1 MAILTYFRKVCDTVV
16 ASISTA
22 FGYQSV
28 FFTNGRIIM
37 IGKVLGEG
45 AFSFV
50 YAARSPTSNRVKYV
64 VKKVFVQSADFERSV
79 KAEVE
84 AFQRFQHPNILQ
96 MIDHI
101 FEDGRRGKIA
111 YMLFPL
117 AKRGSLRMLL
127 NQRIQSNLPRPEMK
141 YIFQDFKSICAAVNT
156 LHTFDPSYVHQDI
169 KPEVIHLLII
179 SFFIVK

>member
-1 MAILTYFRKVCDTVV
+1 MIIMTYVRKGCDTVV
-16 ASISTA
+16 ASISYA
-22 FGYQSV
+22 FGYQGV
-28 FFTNGRIIM
+28 CYTNGQIIM

-50 YAARSPTSNRVKYV
+50 YAAHSPTSSHVQYV
-64 VKKVFVQSADFERSV
+64 VKKVFVQSVDFERSV

-84 AFQRFQHPNILQ
+84 AFHRFQHPNILQ

-117 AKRGSLRMLL
+117 AKKGSLRV
-127 NQRIQSNLPRPEMK
+127 SC
-141 YIFQDFKSICAAVNT
+141 SIREFSQIY
-156 LHTFDPSYVHQDI
+156 LDQI
-169 KPEVIHLLII
+169 
-179 SFFIVK
+179 